1 MIFGSKALA
10 VAVLGALVFSD
21 EASAARMKKGGHD
34 NNGLRKVQRE
44 LKGKSGGEG
53 KGKGS
58 GDAPTRADADE
69 EETVEVIID
78 AVIDN
83 KAGDVGGDDIAPDA
97 MQTCDPIDPV
107 DITFGSA
114 VCKYQYTANAPTRIC
129 DESLLCTKKSDITMI
144 TFKYTSVDGAE
155 GGRVLIV
162 DNVDD
167 FQSKL
172 SNVDKPVTYEY
183 LKWFINED
191 LDTAVPKGKT
201 LYNEAVWVGDE
212 FLINVD
218 PMTRYDQLSYFAFD
232 KHGILITTAILNVN
246 CNDSM
251 STETYKIGDLLGNS
265 MITSFKSTEF
275 GVVTSTVFIDSYEY
289 TVNNNCD
296 GDGSMV
302 YSLDR
307 TVCTSPCGEDKWEC
321 PTAEGYNPFPCV
333 AGGDIQL
340 GCGSALDADGSQT
353 SIGADGVD
361 GSRKF
366 FDSIDGKGPID
377 LLETKVSLKVD
388 AKIKYPDFWTMKS
401 TPEGGVNNRGALTS
415 IDACA

>member
-1 MIFGSKALA
+1 
-10 VAVLGALVFSD
+10 
-21 EASAARMKKGGHD
+21 
-34 NNGLRKVQRE
+34 
-44 LKGKSGGEG
+44 
-53 KGKGS
+53 
-58 GDAPTRADADE
+58 
-69 EETVEVIID
+69 
-78 AVIDN
+78 
-83 KAGDVGGDDIAPDA
+83 
-97 MQTCDPIDPV
+97 
-107 DITFGSA
+107 
-114 VCKYQYTANAPTRIC
+114 
-129 DESLLCTKKSDITMI
+129 MI
-144 TFKYTSVDGAE
+144 TFKYTSVDGAQ

-172 SNVDKPVTYEY
+172 SNVEEPVTYDY
-183 LKWFINED
+183 LNWFINED
-191 LDTAVPKGKT
+191 LDKAVPKGKT

-218 PMTRYDQLSYFAFD
+218 PMTQYGELCYFAFD

-246 CNDSM
+246 CNGSK
-251 STETYKIGDLLGNS
+251 TYEIGDLLGNS

-289 TVNNNCD
+289 TVKNNCD

-307 TVCTSPCGEDKWEC
+307 TVCTSPCGEVDWEC

-340 GCGSALDADGSQT
+340 GCGSAPDADGSQT
-353 SIGADGVD
+353 SISANV
-361 GSRKF
+361 SRDF
-366 FDSIDGKGPID
+366 TDSIDGKGPID
-377 LLETKVSLKVD
+377 LLKTKVSLKVE
-388 AKIKYPDFWTMKS
+388 AKIKYPEYWTMES
-401 TPEGGVNNRGALTS
+401 TPEGGVNNRVGVTS